1 MPGGIGRGVAGVV
14 GWKVGENAMN
24 ILSKLIGQD
33 DKFFDLL
40 EAGATEARSSIQMLA
55 ALLRE
60 KPDGPTVEDFIKARR
75 KDKRIV
81 EQITEEL
88 CKTFVTPLEREDI
101 EALSFALYQI
111 PKTAEKFSEK
121 FLCCREGLGSM
132 NFAPQL
138 GLLEQAAEII
148 PQMIGELR
156 SRKHLAAIK
165 EQHQRLQALEG
176 EADKL
181 ILEHMGEIRNGRQE
195 PLKVIMAMDLYEKLE
210 KIMDRYRDAGSV
222 IFRVVLKYI

>member
-1 MPGGIGRGVAGVV
+1 
-14 GWKVGENAMN
+14 MN
-24 ILSKLIGQD
+24 IVQKLLGQD

-40 EAGATEARSSIQMLA
+40 AAGASEARSSIQLLA

-60 KPDGPTVEDFIKARR
+60 KPDGPTVDDFIQARR
-75 KDKRIV
+75 KDKRIA
-81 EQITEEL
+81 EQITAEL

-121 FLCCREGLGSM
+121 FMCCREALGPV

-148 PQMIGELR
+148 PQMVRELR
-156 SRKHLAAIK
+156 LRKHLAAVK
-165 EQHQRLQALEG
+165 EQHTRLQSLEG

-181 ILEHMGEIRNGRQE
+181 MLAHISELHSGRQE
-195 PLKVIMAMDLYEKLE
+195 PLKVIMSMDLYETLE

-222 IFRVVLKYI
+222 IFRSVLKYI

>member
-1 MPGGIGRGVAGVV
+1 
-14 GWKVGENAMN
+14 MN
-24 ILSKLIGQD
+24 FLSKLIGQD

-40 EAGATEARSSIQMLA
+40 EAGASEARSSIQMLV

-60 KPDGPTVEDFIKARR
+60 KPDSPTVEDFIQARR

-121 FLCCREGLGSM
+121 FMCCREGLGPM

-148 PQMIGELR
+148 PQMVRELR
-156 SRKHLAAIK
+156 VRKHLAAIK
-165 EQHQRLQALEG
+165 EQHTRLQALEG

-181 ILEHMGEIRNGRQE
+181 ILVHMREIHAGQLE
-195 PLKVIMAMDLYEKLE
+195 PLKVIMALDLYETLE
-210 KIMDRYRDAGSV
+210 RIMDLYRDAGSV

>member
-1 MPGGIGRGVAGVV
+1 
-14 GWKVGENAMN
+14 MN

>member
-1 MPGGIGRGVAGVV
+1 
-14 GWKVGENAMN
+14 MN
-24 ILSKLIGQD
+24 FLNKLIGRD

-40 EAGATEARSSIQMLA
+40 AAGAGAARTSVQMLS
-55 ALLRE
+55 ALVSDS
-60 KPDGPTVEDFIKARR
+60 PGGPTVDDFIQARR
-75 KDKRIV
+75 QDKRIA
-81 EQITEEL
+81 EQVTEEL

-121 FLCCREGLGSM
+121 YLVCREALGPV

-148 PQMIGELR
+148 PQMVRELR
-156 SRKHLAAIK
+156 ERKQLGTVK
-165 EQHQRLQALEG
+165 EQHTRLQGLEG

-181 ILEHMGEIRNGRQE
+181 ILAHVRELHSSPQE
-195 PLKVIMAMDLYEKLE
+195 PLKVIMAMDLYETLE
-210 KIMDRYRDAGSV
+210 NIMDRYRDAGSV
-222 IFRVVLKYI
+222 IFRIVLKYI

>member
-1 MPGGIGRGVAGVV
+1 MLNFVNKLLGR
-14 GWKVGENAMN
+14 
-24 ILSKLIGQD
+24 D

-40 EAGATEARSSIQMLA
+40 EAGASAARSSIQMLA

-60 KPDGPTVEDFIKARR
+60 SADGPTVEDFIQARR

-81 EQITEEL
+81 EQINEEL

-121 FLCCREGLGSM
+121 FLCCREALGPV
-132 NFAPQL
+132 NFASQL

-148 PQMIGELR
+148 PQMVRELR
-156 SRKHLAAIK
+156 ERKHLVVVK
-165 EQHQRLQALEG
+165 EQHTRLQSLEG

-181 ILEHMGEIRNGRQE
+181 ILAHMRELHSGPQE
-195 PLKVIMAMDLYEKLE
+195 PLKIIMAMDLYETLE
-210 KIMDRYRDAGSV
+210 NIMDRYRDAGSV
-222 IFRVVLKYI
+222 IFRIVLKYI

>member
-1 MPGGIGRGVAGVV
+1 
-14 GWKVGENAMN
+14 MN
-24 ILSKLIGQD
+24 MISKMFGQD

-40 EAGATEARSSIQMLA
+40 EAGADEARSSVQMLA

-60 KPDGPTVEDFIKARR
+60 KPDSPTVDDFVQARR
-75 KDKRIV
+75 KDKLIA
-81 EQITEEL
+81 EQTSEEL

-111 PKTAEKFSEK
+111 PKTAEKFSAK
-121 FLCCREGLGSM
+121 FMCCREALGTM
-132 NFAPQL
+132 NFTPQL

-148 PQMIGELR
+148 PLMVRELR
-156 SRKHLAAIK
+156 ERKNLAAVK
-165 EQHQRLQALEG
+165 GQHTRLQELEG
-176 EADKL
+176 KADKL
-181 ILEHMGEIRNGRQE
+181 MLEHIRELHGGQLE
-195 PLKVIMAMDLYEKLE
+195 TLKVIMAMDLYETLE